1 MARIVIRGQ
10 WTEVPDH
17 LAGALAGL
25 GAESYL
31 RLEQMWLADQRA
43 QYEQSARQQQP
54 IQQQQSPQRHV
65 ARYSQED
72 QQAQELAS
80 RKKAIEQMM
89 KDRAQ
94 IDD

>member
-1 MARIVIRGQ
+1 MARIVVRGQ

-43 QYEQSARQQQP
+43 QYEQSRQQP
-54 IQQQQSPQRHV
+54 AQQQQQTAPRRV
-65 ARYSQED
+65 APRAAED
-72 QQAQELAS
+72 QQAEELAN
-80 RKKAIEQMM
+80 RRAAIEQMM

-94 IDD
+94 IND